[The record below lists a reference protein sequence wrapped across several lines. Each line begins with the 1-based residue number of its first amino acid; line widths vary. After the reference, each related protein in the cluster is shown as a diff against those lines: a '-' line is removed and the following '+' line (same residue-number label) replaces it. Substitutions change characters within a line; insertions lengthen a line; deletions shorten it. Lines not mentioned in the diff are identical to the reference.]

1 MKKFSIEFKWAALAT
16 LAALIW
22 MFLEKYLGYHDEKIR
37 FQIGFSLLFNIPLIG
52 IYYLALK
59 EKKKEFYNNI
69 ITWRQVFFTG
79 IVLCI
84 MISLFY
90 PIIQYITFMQVSPNF
105 INHLVNEVVAKGGMT
120 LEDAQ
125 TNISF
130 DVYLR
135 QGVSSN
141 LSTGVVVSA
150 ILAYFL
156 QTKKNSLKEKTAVKP
171 MKKKYQ
177 GKNKI
182 K

>member
-16 LAALIW
+16 LVALIW

-37 FQIGFSLLFNIPLIG
+37 FQIGFSLLFNFPLIA
-52 IYYLALK
+52 IYYLAIK
-59 EKKKEFYNNI
+59 EKKKDFYNGI
-69 ITWRQVFFTG
+69 TTWRQLFFTG

-90 PIIQYITFMQVSPNF
+90 PIIQYITFIQVSPNF
-105 INHLVNEVVAKGGMT
+105 INDLINEVVARGGMS

-125 TNISF
+125 ANISF

-135 QGVSSN
+135 QGVSGN
-141 LSTGVVVSA
+141 LSTGVVTSA

-156 QTKKNSLKEKTAVKP
+156 QTKQSIQDEKSSAKT

-177 GKNKI
+177 GKNKV

>member
-1 MKKFSIEFKWAALAT
+1 
-16 LAALIW
+16 
-22 MFLEKYLGYHDEKIR
+22 
-37 FQIGFSLLFNIPLIG
+37 
-52 IYYLALK
+52 
-59 EKKKEFYNNI
+59 
-69 ITWRQVFFTG
+69 
-79 IVLCI
+79 
-84 MISLFY
+84 
-90 PIIQYITFMQVSPNF
+90 MQVSPNF